1 MPANADGIPI
11 PAVSDRVAS
20 RQPLAGHRS
29 AAHKLAGPHFA
40 ISPRH
45 ATKQLVELYRLMRTA
60 RMIDAVEAELVAAGE
75 TFFHVAS
82 RGHEGS
88 AILAEV
94 LLPQDWVHSHYRGKA
109 LMLARGIEIE
119 QFFHGSLS
127 TAQSH
132 SAGRQMSDFFSDPE
146 RRILSTVTPVGNNT
160 LQSVGIAAACKHH
173 DDRPIVLCGIGDG
186 STQQG
191 EVLEAISEAVRE
203 QLPVVFWIEDNGL
216 AISTKTRG
224 RTFYDLP
231 SGPADNFLGVDI
243 YRVNGSDPFRA
254 LPAIKAAID
263 KVRST
268 RGPTII
274 VFRTERLSNHSNA
287 DDERDYR
294 DHDEILAA
302 RKQSDP
308 VLNVRRQVLESGLSE
323 QSLADLE
330 ADIESEVRA
339 ASLRARCVGDP
350 KPTTSAKKPLPPE
363 LTDRTREY
371 PPAGSR
377 IAADAGDAK
386 TTMLEAIQ
394 TTLRN
399 HLQSEPRVI
408 LLGEDIEDP
417 KGDVFRVTR
426 GLSTAF
432 PGRVLNTALSET
444 TIIGSSIGRAMVGQ
458 RPVAFIQFA
467 DFLPVTLN
475 QLMAELGTM
484 YWRSN
489 GGWQCPV
496 IVMAACGGY
505 RPGLGPFHA
514 QTMEAVI
521 AHTPGID
528 LMMPSHAADAAGMLN
543 QAFQSERPTVFLY
556 PKTCLNDVARATTSN
571 IDRHFAPSGT
581 ARQITSGNDLTL
593 VTWGSTVSICER
605 VVAELIKAGAGVDL
619 FDLRTLSPWDRETVC
634 ESANRTGRL
643 LCVHEDNITCGFGAE
658 VLATVGEAALRQI
671 DMRRLARPDTPVPFN
686 FANQLELLPSF
697 KKTLAIASDMVELD
711 LSWSA
716 PNKPAK
722 IADFFEVN
730 AVGSSPA
737 DQAITIIE
745 WRVAP
750 GERVTTGQHIADVEA
765 EKAVFDVSSPRDG
778 IVHDMLVANGESVP
792 IGEPI
797 LRIAVTET
805 GDIRERV
812 SMELH
817 GTPQLTRR
825 PSKRTPQD
833 QPTHQQLR
841 VGIATIGVCEG
852 SERLDNKQMALEFP
866 GRTAD
871 EILRLTGVESRPR
884 LAKGESAI
892 TLAITA
898 AQRALDAL
906 HLTANDL
913 DAIICS
919 TTTPTSITPSMAS
932 LVLSAIS
939 PDGDESPEIPS
950 FDISAACT
958 GYLYGLASG
967 FDIIRDNPSAR
978 VMVVT
983 TEAMSTVI
991 DPNDF
996 STAILFGDAA
1006 TATII
1011 HGPALGESPAY
1022 WMSRPTLSGKTDDT
1036 NALTLP
1042 ADGSGYLAMDGRG
1055 VFSEGVRHMAAIL
1068 QKACGRRRADEL
1080 DFVIP
1085 HQANSRIID
1094 AVRKRANLTKDRVHN
1109 DMRNRGNTSS
1119 SSIPL
1124 ALAGI
1129 GRHSPQP
1136 KTIGLCAFGG
1146 GFTFGAVVLT
1156 QSPTAIFT

>member
-1 MPANADGIPI
+1 MESDHRPAGHA
-11 PAVSDRVAS
+11 
-20 RQPLAGHRS
+20 LAG
-29 AAHKLAGPHFA
+29 HKLAGPHFA
-40 ISPRH
+40 ISLRH
-45 ATKQLVELYRLMRTA
+45 ATKQLVELYRIMRTS
-60 RMIDAVEAELVAAGE
+60 RVIDTVEAELAAAGE

-82 RGHEGS
+82 KGHEGS
-88 AILAEV
+88 AILREV

-109 LMLARGIEIE
+109 LMLARGIEVE

-127 TAQSH
+127 TAKSH
-132 SAGRQMSDFFSDPE
+132 SAGRQMADFFSDPE

-160 LQSVGIAAACKHH
+160 LQSVGVAAVCKHDADH
-173 DDRPIVLCGIGDG
+173 PIVLCGIGDG
-186 STQQG
+186 TTQQG
-191 EVLEAISEAVRE
+191 EVLEAIAETVRE

-216 AISTKTRG
+216 AISTKTAG

-231 SGPADNFLGVDI
+231 SGPADSFLGVDI
-243 YRVNGSDPFRA
+243 YRVNGSDPFQA
-254 LPAIKAAID
+254 LPAIKAAIN

-274 VFRTERLSNHSNA
+274 VFRTARLCNHSNA

-294 DHDEILAA
+294 DHDEIQTALL
-302 RKQSDP
+302 QSDP
-308 VLNVRRQVLESGLSE
+308 VLNVRQQVLESGFGE
-323 QSLADLE
+323 QALAQLE
-330 ADIESEVRA
+330 ADIETEVRA
-339 ASLRARCVGDP
+339 AALRARCVGDS
-350 KPTTSAKKPLPPE
+350 KPTTIAKKPLRPE
-363 LTDRTREY
+363 LTDRSREY
-371 PPAGSR
+371 PAVEQRNS
-377 IAADAGDAK
+377 AK
-386 TTMLEAIQ
+386 SEHATTTMLEAIQ
-394 TTLRN
+394 ASLG
-399 HLQSEPRVI
+399 HYLESEPRAL

-426 GLSTAF
+426 GLSTAY
-432 PGRVLNTALSET
+432 PGRVLNTALTET
-444 TIIGSSIGRAMVGQ
+444 TIIGTSIGRALAGQ

-514 QTMEAVI
+514 QTMEAII

-528 LMMPSHAADAAGMLN
+528 LMMPSHAADAAGLLN
-543 QAFQSERPTVFLY
+543 LAFQSDRPTVFLY
-556 PKTCLNDVARATTSN
+556 PKTCLNDATRGTTHD
-571 IDRHFAPSGT
+571 IGRHFAPAGT
-581 ARQITSGNDLTL
+581 ARKITSGDDLTL
-593 VTWGSTVSICER
+593 VTWGSPVSICER
-605 VVAELIKAGAGVDL
+605 AVSELTKIGASVDL
-619 FDLRTLSPWDRETVC
+619 FDLRTLSPWDQESVC

-658 VLATVGEAALRQI
+658 VLATVSEAALRRI

-697 KKTLAIASDMVELD
+697 KKTLSTAADMIGLD
-711 LSWSA
+711 LSWSS
-716 PNKPAK
+716 PNEKPK
-722 IADFFEVN
+722 NADLFEVN

-745 WRVAP
+745 WRVSP

-765 EKAVFDVSSPRDG
+765 EKAVFDVSAPRDG
-778 IVHDMLVANGESVP
+778 IVHDILVPNGQSAA

-797 LRIAVTET
+797 LRIAVSDT

-825 PSKRTPQD
+825 PTARVVPVQSSS
-833 QPTHQQLR
+833 QQLR
-841 VGIATIGVCEG
+841 VGIATISVCEG
-852 SERLDNKQMALEFP
+852 SERLDNEQMAREFP

-884 LAKGESAI
+884 LAKGESAT

-898 AQRALDAL
+898 AQRALDDL
-906 HLTANDL
+906 QLTANDL

-939 PDGDESPEIPS
+939 PNGDDSPEIPS
-950 FDISAACT
+950 FDLSAACT
-958 GYLYGLASG
+958 GYLYGLACG

-1011 HGPALGESPAY
+1011 HGPALGNGPAY

-1036 NALTLP
+1036 NALSLP
-1042 ADGSGYLAMDGRG
+1042 TGGSGYLSMDGRG
-1055 VFSEGVRHMAAIL
+1055 VFSEGVRHMVSIM
-1068 QKACGRRRADEL
+1068 QKACGRRRANEL

-1094 AVRKRANLTKDRVHN
+1094 AVRKRANLPIDKVHN

-1124 ALAGI
+1124 ALAEI
-1129 GRHSPQP
+1129 DQRCPQP
-1136 KTIGLCAFGG
+1136 NTIGLCAFGG

-1156 QSPTAIFT
+1156 RSPTAIFS